1 MRFVDS
7 FACGWNQIF
16 LEAENYYQMFLLET
30 IYPLRYI
37 ELYDVRKMA
46 LESESLE
53 FAKFHCDVCNPYG
66 ITLIVEDKSEKVN
79 ELCPTSKTRSS
90 RIN

>member
-1 MRFVDS
+1 
-7 FACGWNQIF
+7 
-16 LEAENYYQMFLLET
+16 
-30 IYPLRYI
+30 
-37 ELYDVRKMA
+37 MA

-53 FAKFHCDVCNPYG
+53 FTKFHCDVCNPYG

-90 RIN
+90 TYQLDLGKIFNSSVKSTKCLGFY